1 MVNLKDLLE
10 IRNMQYRETPKEK
23 HAKRMTMET
32 PNFTDVMIP
41 HNPPFEND
49 SRETLG
55 ELKYL
60 QTLETDKDLLIPT
73 EFALF
78 QNYPNPFNPSTQI
91 SFDIPNA
98 EVVSLRIFNL
108 LGQDVN
114 TVFNKSMN
122 PGRYTVEWNGQDMLN
137 NEVSSGVYFYEL
149 RSKSFVSRRKML
161 LIR

>member
-1 MVNLKDLLE
+1 MC
-10 IRNMQYRETPKEK
+10 IRDRQ
-23 HAKRMTMET
+23 
-32 PNFTDVMIP
+32 
-41 HNPPFEND
+41 NPVSISTALASADNN
-49 SRETLG
+49 
-55 ELKYL
+55 
-60 QTLETDKDLLIPT
+60 LLIPT

-78 QNYPNPFNPSTQI
+78 QNYPNPFNPTTQI
-91 SFDIPNA
+91 SFDIPSS
-98 EVVSLRIFNL
+98 EVVVLRIFNL